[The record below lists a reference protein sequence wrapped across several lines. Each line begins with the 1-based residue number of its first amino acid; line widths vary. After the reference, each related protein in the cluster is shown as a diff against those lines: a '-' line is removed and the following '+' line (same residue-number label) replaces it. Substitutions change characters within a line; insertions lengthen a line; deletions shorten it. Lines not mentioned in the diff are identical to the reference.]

1 MLPVLLANWRW
12 LLPVIGIVTA
22 LAWGGIEHARR
33 VSLERN
39 MAADELAQQKAV
51 QKAKD
56 EAQAL
61 SDELV
66 IEQAKAMAIN
76 DKKAVT
82 YVDRIKYVQV
92 PDTACPADE
101 RMRLGS
107 RGVSD
112 LIRSSGSPAVGGAPV
127 AVPGPGAGARP

>member
-1 MLPVLLANWRW
+1 MLPALLANWRW

-22 LAWGGIEHARR
+22 LAWGGIEHAWR
-33 VSLERN
+33 VSLERD
-39 MAADELAQQKAV
+39 MSAIKLVQQKTV

-76 DKKAVT
+76 DNKAVR
-82 YVDRIKYVQV
+82 YVDRIKYVQA

-112 LIRSSGSPAVGGAPV
+112 LIRRSGSPAVGGAPA
-127 AVPGPGAGARP
+127 AVSGPGTGARP

>member
-1 MLPVLLANWRW
+1 MLRLLLANWRR
-12 LLPVIGIVTA
+12 LLAVIGIASA
-22 LAWGGIEHARR
+22 LVWGCLEHARR
-33 VSLERN
+33 VSLERDR
-39 MAADELAQQKAV
+39 AADELAQRQAV
-51 QKAKD
+51 QQAKD

-61 SDELV
+61 SDELL

-76 DKKAVT
+76 GNKAVT

-92 PDTACPADE
+92 ADTACPADE

-112 LIRSSGSPAVGGAPV
+112 LIRGSGSPAVGSAPV
-127 AVPGPGAGARP
+127 AVPGSRAGARP

>member
-12 LLPVIGIVTA
+12 LLPVIAVVIA
-22 LAWGGIEHARR
+22 LAWGGVEHARR
-33 VSLERN
+33 VSLQHN
-39 MAADELAQQKAV
+39 VAADERAQQQAV
-51 QKAKD
+51 QKARD

-61 SDELV
+61 SNELV

-76 DKKAVT
+76 DNKAVR
-82 YVDRIKYVQV
+82 YVDRIKYVQA

-112 LIRSSGSPAVGGAPV
+112 LIRDSGSPAVGSAPV
-127 AVPGPGAGARP
+127 AVPGSRAGARP

>member
-1 MLPVLLANWRW
+1 MLPALLANWRW
-12 LLPVIGIVTA
+12 LLPVIGVVTA
-22 LAWGGIEHARR
+22 LAWGGIEHAWR
-33 VSLERN
+33 VSLERD
-39 MAADELAQQKAV
+39 MAADKLAQQKTV

-56 EAQAL
+56 EAQVL

-76 DKKAVT
+76 DNKAVT
-82 YVDRIKYVQV
+82 YVDRIKYVQA
-92 PDTACPADE
+92 PDTACHTDE

-112 LIRSSGSPAVGGAPV
+112 LIRGSGSPTVGGAPA

>member
-1 MLPVLLANWRW
+1 MLPVSLANWRW
-12 LLPVIGIVTA
+12 LLPVIGVVTA
-22 LAWGGIEHARR
+22 LAWGSIEHARR
-33 VSLERN
+33 VSLERD
-39 MAADELAQQKAV
+39 MAADALVRQQAV

-61 SDELV
+61 SEELV

-76 DKKAVT
+76 DNKAVR
-82 YVDRIKYVQV
+82 YVDRIKYVQA

-112 LIRSSGSPAVGGAPV
+112 LIRGSGSSAVGGAPA
-127 AVPGPGAGARP
+127 AVSGSGTRARP

>member
-1 MLPVLLANWRW
+1 MLSALFANWRW
-12 LLPVIGIVTA
+12 LLPVIGVVTA
-22 LAWGGIEHARR
+22 LAWGGIEHAWR
-33 VSLERN
+33 VSLERD
-39 MAADELAQQKAV
+39 MAADKLAQQKTV

-66 IEQAKAMAIN
+66 IEQAKTMAIN
-76 DKKAVT
+76 DNKAVM
-82 YVDRIKYVQV
+82 YVDRIKYVQA
-92 PDTACPADE
+92 PDTACHADE

-112 LIRSSGSPAVGGAPV
+112 LIRGSGSPAVGGAP
-127 AVPGPGAGARP
+127 AAMPGPGAGARP

>member
-1 MLPVLLANWRW
+1 MLSVLLANWRW
-12 LLPVIGIVTA
+12 LLPAVGIVTA

-33 VSLERN
+33 VSLERD
-39 MAADELAQQKAV
+39 MAADRLAQQKAV
-51 QKAKD
+51 QKAND
-56 EAQAL
+56 EARAL

-66 IEQAKAMAIN
+66 IEQAKAMAVN
-76 DKKAVT
+76 DNKAVT
-82 YVDRIKYVQV
+82 YVERIKYVQA

-112 LIRSSGSPAVGGAPV
+112 LIRGSGSPAVGSAPP
-127 AVPGPGAGARP
+127 AVSGPGTRARP

>member
-1 MLPVLLANWRW
+1 MPSVLLANWRW
-12 LLPVIGIVTA
+12 LLPVIGAVTA
-22 LAWGGIEHARR
+22 LTWGGIEHARR

-66 IEQAKAMAIN
+66 IEQAKAMAISDN
-76 DKKAVT
+76 KAVR
-82 YVDRIKYVQV
+82 YVEQIKYVQA

-112 LIRSSGSPAVGGAPV
+112 LIRGGGSPAVGGAPA
-127 AVPGPGAGARP
+127 AVSGPGTGARP

>member
-1 MLPVLLANWRW
+1 MPPVLLANWRW
-12 LLPVIGIVTA
+12 LLPVIGVVTA

-76 DKKAVT
+76 DNKAVR
-82 YVDRIKYVQV
+82 YVDRIKYVQA

-112 LIRSSGSPAVGGAPV
+112 LIRGGGSPAVGGAPA
-127 AVPGPGAGARP
+127 AVSGPATGARP